1 KFLFEAI
8 RKIMDQHNP
17 LYEKK
22 EFTGWP
28 EDFKIA
34 VKSTGLD
41 YIKREEE
48 SNISIGFPLS
58 INVTKLLRV
67 PWIGDVIVD
76 INMSVYVHYSFQV
89 CYKIFIFLL
98 QKCRFYS
105 KMIGMLL

>member
-1 KFLFEAI
+1 AI

-28 EDFKIA
+28 EDFKIV

-58 INVTKLLRV
+58 INVTNILRV

-76 INMSVYVHYSFQV
+76 INISVYVHYSFQV
-89 CYKIFIFLL
+89 CYKIFIFYYKNVDFT
-98 QKCRFYS
+98 QK
-105 KMIGMLL
+105 